1 MSARPHTLKAGDPMK
16 RLLFFF
22 ASTLLSSLSLSL
34 LFVLTF
40 AQGASAQ
47 SAPAHTLYGDFKVD
61 ESRAPG
67 SAPKMFNVILK
78 GSFGNTVA
86 RQTVSDN
93 GRFTF
98 PRVGNGEYD
107 IVVEM
112 ESTEVARVH
121 VTLNQSIST
130 DIRQDISLEW
140 RGAVGA
146 RPAKPGTISADTYSR
161 TSTNQSLFD
170 KAIDAAKK
178 KSYAQSV
185 ALLRQIVESDG
196 KDYEAWTELGTQQF
210 NSDDA
215 GEAEK
220 SFLRAAEER
229 PTFILP
235 YLNLG
240 KLRLA
245 RKDYD
250 GAVEALTKAVALTPP
265 SAEANYQLGEAYL
278 QLKKGSKAVPYF
290 TEAIRLGKS
299 EGHLRLAALYN
310 AAGLRDRAAAEYE
323 RFLSKNPDHPDRKKF
338 EQYIKENKGKR

>member
-1 MSARPHTLKAGDPMK
+1 MK
-16 RLLFFF
+16 RLPFFSIKRLPF
-22 ASTLLSSLSLSL
+22 FSSSLFLSFSLVL
-34 LFVLTF
+34 LIVIAF
-40 AQGASAQ
+40 ARTASAQ

-67 SAPKMFNVILK
+67 SAPKIFNVILK

-98 PRVGNGEYD
+98 PHVGNGEYD
-107 IVVEM
+107 IVVEL

-130 DIRQDISLEW
+130 DIRQDIFLEW
-140 RGAVGA
+140 RGAPGA
-146 RPAKPGTISADTYSR
+146 RLPKPGTVAADTYPRS
-161 TSTNQSLFD
+161 SANQSLID
-170 KAIDAAKK
+170 KALDAAKK
-178 KSYAQSV
+178 KSYAQAV
-185 ALLRQIVESDG
+185 ALLRQVVENDG

-210 NSDDA
+210 NNGSND
-215 GEAEK
+215 EAEK
-220 SFLRAAEER
+220 SFARAAAEK
-229 PTFILP
+229 PTFLLP

-265 SAEANYQLGEAYL
+265 SAEANYQLGESYL
-278 QLKKGSKAVPYF
+278 QLKRGSKAVPYF

-323 RFLSKNPDHPDRKKF
+323 QFLSKNPDSPDRKKL
-338 EQYIKENKGKR
+338 EEYIKENKVKR

>member
-1 MSARPHTLKAGDPMK
+1 MK
-16 RLLFFF
+16 RLSFPFSMKRLPSFFF
-22 ASTLLSSLSLSL
+22 SPLFLSFSIALLAALTLARTA
-34 LFVLTF
+34 V
-40 AQGASAQ
+40 AQ

-61 ESRAPG
+61 ESHAPG

-93 GRFTF
+93 GRFIF

-107 IVVEM
+107 IVVEL

-140 RGAVGA
+140 RGTPGA
-146 RPAKPGTISADTYSR
+146 RLPKPGTIAADTYARS
-161 TSTNQSLFD
+161 SANQSLLE
-170 KAIDAAKK
+170 KALDAAKK
-178 KSYAQSV
+178 KSYAQSI
-185 ALLRQIVESDG
+185 ALLRQVVESDP

-210 NSDDA
+210 NDGANDD
-215 GEAEK
+215 AEK
-220 SFLRAAEER
+220 SFARAAEER
-229 PTFILP
+229 PTFLLP

-265 SAEANYQLGEAYL
+265 SADANYQLGEAYL
-278 QLKKGSKAVPYF
+278 QLKRGSKAVPYF
-290 TEAIRLGKS
+290 TEAIRLGKT

-323 RFLSKNPDHPDRKKF
+323 QFLLKNPDYPERKKL
-338 EQYIKENKGKR
+338 EAYIKENKKK